1 MWWKEFIFTACYTG
15 YIPVAPGTAG
25 TLIAMGIYI
34 LEYYFLGSR
43 AWILNVILVAVLIYP
58 AIRLGDIGEEFFKK
72 KDPDEVVLDEALG
85 YWISVLFHPFNWY
98 MVLLAFVLFRIFD
111 ILKPYPAR
119 RLQQLNGGIG
129 IMIDDWIAGIYTN
142 LTLLIIVLISWA
154 CGSPIY

>member
-119 RLQQLNGGIG
+119 KLQQLNGGIG

>member
-15 YIPVAPGTAG
+15 YIPFAPGTAG
-25 TLIAMGIYI
+25 TLVAMGIYI

-43 AWILNVILVAVLIYP
+43 AWILNLIVVAVLIYP
-58 AIRLGDIGEEFFKK
+58 SIRLGDISEEFFKK
-72 KDPDEVVLDEALG
+72 KDPDEVVLDESLG

-98 MVLLAFVLFRIFD
+98 IVIIAFVLFRIFD
-111 ILKPYPAR
+111 IFKPYPAR
-119 RLQQLNGGIG
+119 RLQQLDGGIG

-142 LTLLIIVLISWA
+142 LLILIIVLISRA